1 LLKAAKRLRLAR
13 GTYVEALTAA
23 VHASPLASGGGVR
36 EAAEAVRAAPPPPRP
51 SRAYDEPM
59 DGVSLV
65 ITEGFAA
72 GFPLLKRALISFRR
86 QNNLHG
92 LFQACNAANAVWATR
107 ADVISRRQV
116 QLARDV
122 ACAHSA
128 RDGARRTLGC
138 VHARGDLAAAG
149 TVVAEAEAVSET
161 TGIHL
166 PSYGAVL
173 LAARRGRE
181 AEALQV
187 FEPSMRAVTA
197 RGEGIGVTHI
207 QWATAM
213 LSNALG
219 RYDHALE
226 ASAAA
231 SARLREFGFGNWGL
245 VDLIEAALRA
255 GDASIPVGAL
265 EELSDLAH
273 ASGTDWALG
282 NEARS
287 RALVA
292 RYVRDPERPDS
303 AEIAFAV
310 LESWQGQGVG

>member
-1 LLKAAKRLRLAR
+1 
-13 GTYVEALTAA
+13 
-23 VHASPLASGGGVR
+23 
-36 EAAEAVRAAPPPPRP
+36 
-51 SRAYDEPM
+51 
-59 DGVSLV
+59 
-65 ITEGFAA
+65 
-72 GFPLLKRALISFRR
+72 
-86 QNNLHG
+86 
-92 LFQACNAANAVWATR
+92 
-107 ADVISRRQV
+107 VISRRQV

-273 ASGTDWALG
+273 ASGVGLQLAVSSTATDPPAWQPATPDSRRSPPG
-282 NEARS
+282 SYRTHRSSTGWPASYGRIQNAREL
-287 RALVA
+287 RE
-292 RYVRDPERPDS
+292 RPER
-303 AEIAFAV
+303 
-310 LESWQGQGVG
+310 QNGVGVDNSKVGGTRGSSERRAPVPTSSPR